1 MSRPIP
7 PGPRGVH
14 GAQAMKQGLFT
25 NSGTKDSGEIAIRK
39 HNERS
44 QSSKAIVKKRTDNEY
59 DILTGDLL
67 MTKLRNVYADNA
79 DPHRVP
85 VISTLA
91 GLETDA
97 PWGTDP
103 SPQDMAK
110 AMMKR
115 YAFAG
120 VSMTRITDKTEM
132 PGRIPP
138 QSDLPIQIA
147 GVTTLPIYKQDA
159 PFGRIARAVPNG
171 DPKFTQGHLGTN
183 HQHLVVEI
191 DGRDASYGQRLQ
203 RDCFDRYH
211 GFSSGGGQDPVS
223 LDSAECLDKLTDFL
237 AVALVAV
244 AVAGDLN
251 DGNGSRT
258 PAGLGAVRDAA
269 KVTAELL
276 NRNNKPLRANFMR
289 AMFAGLTPA
298 TLKESPQL
306 DAKYMADPDNI
317 ILNGVNA
324 IDKVHLAQV
333 TASAE
338 FFTAMMDLMR
348 QDNMWM
354 IGKVIRG
361 GKAPG
366 ECDVMLL

>member
-25 NSGTKDSGEIAIRK
+25 NSGTKDSGEIANRK

-183 HQHLVVEI
+183 HRHLVVEI
-191 DGRDASYGQRLQ
+191 DGRDASFGQRLQ

-211 GFSSGGGQDPVS
+211 GFSSTGGQDPVS
-223 LDSAECLDKLTDFL
+223 LDSADCLDKLVDFL
-237 AVALVAV
+237 AVAVVAAEV
-244 AVAGDLN
+244 ARDLTQ
-251 DGNGSRT
+251 NGQRKSN
-258 PAGLGAVRDAA
+258 ALAEAVE
-269 KVTAELL
+269 VAELL
-276 NRNNKPLRANFMR
+276 KRSNKTLRANFMA

-306 DAKYMADPDNI
+306 EAKYMADPKNI
-317 ILNGVNA
+317 SLHGVNN

>member
-44 QSSKAIVKKRTDNEY
+44 QSSKAIVKKRTDSEY

-191 DGRDASYGQRLQ
+191 DGRDASFGQRLQ

-211 GFSSGGGQDPVS
+211 GFSSTGAQDPVS

-237 AVALVAV
+237 AVAVVA
-244 AVAGDLN
+244 ATVAGDIV
-251 DGNGSRT
+251 DHGQRT
-258 PAGLGAVRDAA
+258 PEGVVAATEIGANVAA
-269 KVTAELL
+269 KLL
-276 NRNNKPLRANFMR
+276 DRGNKTFRTNFMR

-298 TLKESPQL
+298 TLKESPVL
-306 DAKYMADPDNI
+306 DAKYMADPGDI
-317 ILNGVNA
+317 KLHGA
-324 IDKVHLAQV
+324 RPIDKVHLAQV

-338 FFTAMMDLMR
+338 FFTALMDLMR